1 MSFDPFAQFRMT
13 DHVALITGGAQN
25 IGEAIARTFAGAGA
39 KVMIADLNGEKA
51 EATARRISS
60 ETGQAVRG
68 LRCDVTDEA
77 QVQACV
83 AQTVAEFGGLSTL
96 VNNVGWG
103 EVNPDPLAVTNEQMI
118 DSYKL
123 NTLSALRMVEAAAP
137 HLKKAK
143 NPSITNSGSM
153 VSLLPAFDFI
163 AYSSAKAALN
173 HLMTGLAHAFA
184 KQIRV
189 NTVVIG
195 SVITEGY
202 ASAGLDAKAQEKL
215 MNPDNLAGR
224 SGTPQ
229 DVANAFL
236 WLASP
241 AGGWVSGQIL
251 QVAGGPKKVRL
262 VPGAE

>member
-1 MSFDPFAQFRMT
+1 MT

-25 IGEAIARTFAGAGA
+25 IGEAIALTFAAAGA

-51 EATARRISS
+51 EATAKKIAA
-60 ETGQAVRG
+60 ETGQRVLG
-68 LRCDVTDEA
+68 MKCDVTSNDDIA
-77 QVQACV
+77 ACV
-83 AQTVAEFGGLSTL
+83 AKTVESFGGLSTL

-103 EVNPDPLAVTNEQMI
+103 EVNPDPLAVTNDQMI
-118 DSYKL
+118 TSYRL

-143 NPSITNSGSM
+143 NASITNSGSM
-153 VSLLPAFDFI
+153 VGILPAFDFI

-195 SVITEGY
+195 TVITEGY
-202 ASAGLDAKAQEKL
+202 ASAGLDAAAQEKL

-251 QVAGGPKKVRL
+251 QVAGGPKRVRL
-262 VPGAE
+262 VPDAE

>member
-1 MSFDPFAQFRMT
+1 MPFDPFAQFRMT
-13 DHVALITGGAQN
+13 DHTALITGGAQN

-51 EATARRISS
+51 EATAKKIAN
-60 ETGQAVRG
+60 ETGQQVLG
-68 LRCDVTDEA
+68 TKCDVTDDA
-77 QVQACV
+77 QIKRCV
-83 AQTVAEFGGLSTL
+83 ARTVEVFGGLTTL

-103 EVNPDPLAVTNEQMI
+103 EVNPDPLAVSTDQMI
-118 DSYKL
+118 ASYKL
-123 NTLSALRMVEAAAP
+123 NTVSALRMVEACAP
-137 HLKKAK
+137 HLRKA
-143 NPSITNSGSM
+143 NNASITNSGSM
-153 VSLLPAFDFI
+153 VGILPALDFV

-184 KQIRV
+184 KRIRV

-195 SVITEGY
+195 TVVTEGY
-202 ASAGLDAKAQEKL
+202 ASAGLDAKAQERL

-241 AGGWVSGQIL
+241 AGGWVSGQVL
-251 QVAGGPKKVRL
+251 QVAGGPKRVRL
-262 VPGAE
+262 VPEE

>member
-1 MSFDPFAQFRMT
+1 MSFDPFAEFRMH
-13 DHVALITGGAQN
+13 DHVALATGGAQN

-39 KVMIADLNGEKA
+39 AVMIADLNGEKA
-51 EATARRISS
+51 AATAARLAA
-60 ETGQAVRG
+60 ETGQRVIG
-68 LRCDVTDEA
+68 MGCDVTDEE
-77 QVQACV
+77 QVKACV
-83 AQTVAEFGGLSTL
+83 AKTVEAFGGLSTL

-103 EVNPDPLAVTNEQMI
+103 ELNPDPLSVTNDQMI
-118 DSYKL
+118 ASYKL

-137 HLKKAK
+137 HLRVAK

-153 VSLLPAFDFI
+153 VGILPAFDFI

-173 HLMTGLAHAFA
+173 HMMTGLAHHFA

-195 SVITEGY
+195 TVITEGY
-202 ASAGLDAKAQEKL
+202 AAAGLDAATQERL

-251 QVAGGPKKVRL
+251 QVAGGPKRVRL
-262 VPGAE
+262 VPE

>member
-1 MSFDPFAQFRMT
+1 MIKSYT
-13 DHVALITGGAQN
+13 LNALGAH
-25 IGEAIARTFAGAGA
+25 
-39 KVMIADLNGEKA
+39 
-51 EATARRISS
+51 
-60 ETGQAVRG
+60 
-68 LRCDVTDEA
+68 
-77 QVQACV
+77 
-83 AQTVAEFGGLSTL
+83 
-96 VNNVGWG
+96 
-103 EVNPDPLAVTNEQMI
+103 
-118 DSYKL
+118 
-123 NTLSALRMVEAAAP
+123 RMVEAAAP

-143 NPSITNSGSM
+143 NASITNSGSM

-163 AYSSAKAALN
+163 AYSAAKAALN
-173 HLMTGLAHAFA
+173 HMMTGFAHLFA

-195 SVITEGY
+195 TVVTEGY
-202 ASAGLDAKAQEKL
+202 ASAGLDAAATEKL

-262 VPGAE
+262 VPDAE

>member
-1 MSFDPFAQFRMT
+1 MPFDPFAQFRMT
-13 DHVALITGGAQN
+13 DHTALITGGAQN

-51 EATARRISS
+51 EATAKKIAN
-60 ETGQAVRG
+60 ETGQQVLG
-68 LRCDVTDEA
+68 TKCDVTDDA
-77 QVQACV
+77 QIKRCV
-83 AQTVAEFGGLSTL
+83 ARTVEVFGGLTTL

-103 EVNPDPLAVTNEQMI
+103 EVNPDPLAVSTDQMI
-118 DSYKL
+118 ASYKL
-123 NTLSALRMVEAAAP
+123 NTVSALRMVEACAP
-137 HLKKAK
+137 HLRKA
-143 NPSITNSGSM
+143 NNASITNSGSM
-153 VSLLPAFDFI
+153 VGILPAFDFV

-184 KQIRV
+184 KRIRV

-195 SVITEGY
+195 TVVTEGY
-202 ASAGLDAKAQEKL
+202 ASAGLDAKAQERL

-241 AGGWVSGQIL
+241 AGGWVSGQVF
-251 QVAGGPKKVRL
+251 QVAGGPKRVRL
-262 VPGAE
+262 VPEE

>member
-1 MSFDPFAQFRMT
+1 MT
-13 DHVALITGGAQN
+13 NHVALVTGGAQN
-25 IGEAIARTFAGAGA
+25 IGEAIARTFAAAGA
-39 KVMIADLNGEKA
+39 KVMIADLNGDKAKDAAEK
-51 EATARRISS
+51 IGD
-60 ETGQAVRG
+60 ETGQQVLG
-68 LRCDVTDEA
+68 MKCDVTDDA
-77 QVQACV
+77 QIKACV
-83 AQTVAEFGGLSTL
+83 AGTVESFGGLSTL

-103 EVNPDPLAVTNEQMI
+103 EVNSDPLAVTNEQMI
-118 DSYKL
+118 ASYTL

-137 HLKKAK
+137 HLKKAE

-153 VSLLPAFDFI
+153 VGLLPAFDFI

-195 SVITEGY
+195 TVITEGY
-202 ASAGLDAKAQEKL
+202 SAAGLDAEAQERL
-215 MNPDNLAGR
+215 MNPDNLTGR

-241 AGGWVSGQIL
+241 ASGWVSGQIL
-251 QVAGGPKKVRL
+251 QVAGGPKRLRL
-262 VPGAE
+262 VPDSK